1 MSNGFVVHPVN
12 SVFAKVEPSAM
23 ASAVHPLPDETPLIG
38 GDTFGQVEVRGID
51 WIPDAERHGR
61 PRELLMLWAS
71 SNVTYLYVVLGAVVT
86 GMGLTLAQAAVAIV
100 LGNLWWFVVGLIA
113 ASGPASGRPSYVV
126 MRALFGVRANRVNV
140 VVSGWGVCVGYG
152 AINLSVGS
160 LATCQLLVWAGLDP
174 VMPVRLGVVLATA
187 ALTLTVSIYGHATMV
202 RCAQPFTAVLA
213 LCMAALAA
221 AILPRVD
228 WAWHPAHV
236 LHGMAGLGMVITAS
250 VVIASNPISWTSS
263 ADFARYLPARS
274 SIRAVALWTALGGFV
289 PAILLGLLGALA
301 ATAANMADP
310 QAGLTTLLPGWLT
323 PVFLAFIAMS
333 SITNNIMTAYSS
345 GISLQAAGVRLRRS
359 LTVLADGVL
368 AFSGTVYA
376 LFVSDFLT
384 ALQDFLALS
393 VAVLGPGM
401 AIYATDLVLRR
412 NRYDGAGLGDETP
425 GSPYWYWHG
434 INVAGVVAQLAGT
447 TVALAAIV
455 SKLWT
460 GPIAQRFGGTDL
472 SCLAGPLVAGAIYAL
487 LMRARLGRDL
497 SCAR

>member
-1 MSNGFVVHPVN
+1 MSP
-12 SVFAKVEPSAM
+12 A
-23 ASAVHPLPDETPLIG
+23 ASALTAEMPMVG
-38 GDTFGQVEVRGID
+38 GDTFGHVEVRGIE
-51 WIPDAERHGR
+51 WIPDAERHGH

-71 SNVTYLYVVLGAVVT
+71 SNVTYLYVVLGAVVI
-86 GMGLTLAQAAVAIV
+86 GLGLTLAQAAIAIA

-140 VVSGWGVCVGYG
+140 VLSGWGVCVGYG

-160 LATCQLLVWAGLDP
+160 LATDQLLVWAGIHPSLAL
-174 VMPVRLGVVLATA
+174 RLAIVVITA
-187 ALTLTVSIYGHATMV
+187 AVTLTVSIYGHATMV

-213 LCMAALAA
+213 LCMVALATA
-221 AILPRVD
+221 VAPHIN

-236 LHGMAGLGMVITAS
+236 LHGAAGLGVVMTAAA
-250 VVIASNPISWTSS
+250 VIASNPLSWTSS
-263 ADFARYLPARS
+263 ADFARYLPGNVRV
-274 SIRAVALWTALGGFV
+274 RDVVVWTALGGFI
-289 PAILLGLLGALA
+289 PAVLLAMLGALA
-301 ATAANMADP
+301 ATAADMTDP
-310 QAGLTTLLPGWLT
+310 QAGLTTLLPAWLT
-323 PVFLAFIAMS
+323 PVFLAFIALS

-384 ALQDFLALS
+384 ALQDFLSLS

-412 NRYDGAGLGDETP
+412 NRYDGAGLGNETRT
-425 GSPYWYWHG
+425 SPYWYWHG
-434 INVAGVVAQLAGT
+434 INRAGVIAQLLGT
-447 TVALAAIV
+447 AAALAAIV

-460 GPIAQRFGGTDL
+460 GPIAVLFGGTDL
-472 SCLAGPLVAGAIYAL
+472 SCLTGPLVACVVYAL
-487 LMRARLGRDL
+487 LMRATVSGE
-497 SCAR
+497 